1 MNGQDTIPCTHC
13 NLTNQHL
20 CTHCHGTGR
29 IPRGGGNAGWIISLV
44 FLIPMAIIAAVS
56 SLLISLILKLY
67 MHRVEPE
74 SPKLAFGKAFS
85 LLLKTTFLY
94 QVFNCIIF
102 LVIYFLQKQG
112 VEIPFLDLETLN
124 QSNIYKVIFT
134 SLLLYQVPAIL
145 MTGAV
150 LRSKLSG
157 YLTFKNFSGY
167 LRATLFTAIVI
178 MPLILAISYLTMTA
192 ISLYV
197 FQQPIF
203 TGW

>member
-1 MNGQDTIPCTHC
+1 MTPCTRC

-20 CTHCHGTGR
+20 CNYCHGTGR
-29 IPRGGGNAGWIISLV
+29 MPRGGGNALGWIISLV
-44 FLIPMAIIAAVS
+44 FLIPMAVITAVS
-56 SLLISLILKLY
+56 SLLISPVLKLY
-67 MHRVEPE
+67 IHSIEPE
-74 SPKLAFGKAFS
+74 SPKLTFRKAFG

-102 LVIYFLQKQG
+102 LVIYFLQKQS
-112 VEIPFLDLETLN
+112 VEIPFPDLENLN

-134 SLLLYQVPAIL
+134 LLLLYQVPAIL

-157 YLTFKNFSGY
+157 YLTFKKFSGY

-178 MPLILAISYLTMTA
+178 MPLILATSYLTMTA
-192 ISLYV
+192 ISIYILE
-197 FQQPIF
+197 QPILAF
-203 TGW
+203 INH